1 MTCEHLPL
9 FKEELFV
16 WKLISKR
23 IWIKLYS
30 RRFFNNHLQQS
41 VSDILTKPHSV
52 SSIGVRL
59 IGRRGIRMSSV
70 GCNSM
75 NWTKKDFMQLRILFI
90 KYFPDMS
97 LEDTR
102 NVSMTFCFQ
111 ISLLHPHGKNII
123 FSRICA
129 QCFHAKLSS

>member
-75 NWTKKDFMQLRILFI
+75 NWTKKGFYATKNSFHKIFPRYVSWRYSKRFHDFLLSNLSPSSSWE
-90 KYFPDMS
+90 KY
-97 LEDTR
+97 
-102 NVSMTFCFQ
+102 
-111 ISLLHPHGKNII
+111 HI
-123 FSRICA
+123 FSNMCSV
-129 QCFHAKLSS
+129 LSC